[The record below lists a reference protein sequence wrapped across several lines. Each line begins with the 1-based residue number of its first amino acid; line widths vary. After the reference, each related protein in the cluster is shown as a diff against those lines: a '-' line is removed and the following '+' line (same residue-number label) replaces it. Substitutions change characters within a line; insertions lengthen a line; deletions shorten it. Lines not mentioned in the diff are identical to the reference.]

1 MTGCARARGDLE
13 TFCVDGATGPDARV
27 IGGRSVCVLD
37 AAVDTAK
44 TGGSMLLLRD
54 DGPVKKEPFRF
65 VSKEGRSA
73 SVKYADALKSSSV
86 L

>member
-1 MTGCARARGDLE
+1 
-13 TFCVDGATGPDARV
+13 
-27 IGGRSVCVLD
+27 VCVLD